1 MARILVLYST
11 IEGHTRRIALAIAD
25 RIRDHGDSVC
35 LVDAADVSARLEADL
50 FDAAIIGGSVHAG
63 SHSDALTRVVS
74 ENRDLLDRVPTAFF
88 SVSLTA
94 AHADPDLRAEA
105 RRPVEAFT
113 QATNW
118 TPTVV
123 ETLAGALRFS
133 QYGFLKKQLLRWI
146 SWRSGGPTDTTTDHD
161 LTDWPR
167 VHGFVDRFLQ
177 HVSTIER
184 LRSAPW
190 ATSRWRHGERSVR
203 AEDRDDA
210 RPEPQPPSS
219 GMEPRPKP
227 AQPAPANEK
236 GK

>member
-25 RIRDHGDSVC
+25 RIRDHGHTVC
-35 LVDAADVSARLEADL
+35 LVDATDVFARLEADL

-113 QATNW
+113 KATNW

-123 ETLAGALRFS
+123 ETVAGALRFS

-161 LTDWPR
+161 LTDWSR
-167 VHGFVDRFLQ
+167 VHRFVDRFLQ
-177 HVSTIER
+177 HVSTVER
-184 LRSAPW
+184 LRTASW
-190 ATSRWRHGERSVR
+190 ATSRWNHGKAGVR
-203 AEDRDDA
+203 AGAPDA
-210 RPEPQPPSS
+210 RHESQPPPS
-219 GMEPRPKP
+219 GLQPRGKP
-227 AQPAPANEK
+227 AESDPGE
-236 GK
+236 

>member
-11 IEGHTRRIALAIAD
+11 IEGHTRRIALAMAD
-25 RIRDHGDSVC
+25 RIRDHGHTVC
-35 LVDAADVSARLEADL
+35 LVDAADVTGHLEADL

-63 SHSDALTRVVS
+63 SHSDALNRVVA
-74 ENRDLLDRVPTAFF
+74 ENRDLLDAVPTAFF

-94 AHADPDLRAEA
+94 AHADPEARAEA
-105 RRPVEAFT
+105 RRPVEALT
-113 QATNW
+113 RATDW

-123 ETLAGALRFS
+123 ETVAGALRFS

-167 VHGFVDRFLQ
+167 VHRFVDRFLQ

-184 LRSAPW
+184 LRSASW
-190 ATSRWRHGERSVR
+190 ATSRWRHADGSIP
-203 AEDRDDA
+203 AAARDDA
-210 RPEPQPPSS
+210 RHERHPPSTAT
-219 GMEPRPKP
+219 GARPERAASDP
-227 AQPAPANEK
+227 DE
-236 GK
+236 

>member
-11 IEGHTRRIALAIAD
+11 TEGHTRRIALAIAD
-25 RIRDHGDSVC
+25 RIRDHGHTVC
-35 LVDAADVSARLEADL
+35 LVDATDVSARLEADL
-50 FDAAIIGGSVHAG
+50 FDAVIIGGSVHAG
-63 SHSDALTRVVS
+63 SHSDALTRVVT

-113 QATNW
+113 HATNW
-118 TPTVV
+118 TPTMV

-146 SWRSGGPTDTTTDHD
+146 SWRSGGPTDTTADHD

-167 VHGFVDRFLQ
+167 VHRFVDRFLQ

-184 LRSAPW
+184 LRSASW
-190 ATSRWRHGERSVR
+190 APSRWRYGDGNVPAAARG
-203 AEDRDDA
+203 DA
-210 RPEPQPPSS
+210 RHEPQPPSS
-219 GMEPRPKP
+219 GTGPMPDPVSSDPDE
-227 AQPAPANEK
+227 
-236 GK
+236 